1 MAPVGPAAYACG
13 DKRGTLGCRCN
24 TGRVEPA
31 FAVRPPTPLR
41 PSRRQRALNDVA
53 HIFSTICNPFATS
66 LALFVFIAHETATG
80 TNAFWPLFF
89 TSTAFTSIGPMLY
102 VLWLY
107 VSDRITDLDMS
118 VRAERERVFSVFVIF
133 YAAGTCALYL
143 LHAPRLMTAT
153 LAGYAGASFVVQYI
167 TRYWKISTHALGIT
181 APLVVLVYL
190 FGTQPLPFFVLIP
203 LVGWS
208 RIRLH
213 AHTPLQVAAGTCLGA
228 GSVLLFLRLFG
239 LI

>member
-1 MAPVGPAAYACG
+1 VHIA
-13 DKRGTLGCRCN
+13 
-24 TGRVEPA
+24 RVETA
-31 FAVRPPTPLR
+31 FAARPPTPLR
-41 PSRRQRALNDVA
+41 PSRRRRVLDDVA
-53 HIFSTICNPFATS
+53 RIFSTICNPFVTS

-107 VSDRITDLDMS
+107 STDRITDLDMS
-118 VRAERERVFSVFVIF
+118 VRAERENVFSAFVIF
-133 YAAGTCALYL
+133 YALGTCVLYL

-153 LAGYAGASFVVQYI
+153 LAGYTGASLIVQYI

-190 FGTQPLPFFVLIP
+190 YGTQSLPFLILIP

-213 AHTPLQVAAGTCLGA
+213 AHTPLQVVAGTFLGA